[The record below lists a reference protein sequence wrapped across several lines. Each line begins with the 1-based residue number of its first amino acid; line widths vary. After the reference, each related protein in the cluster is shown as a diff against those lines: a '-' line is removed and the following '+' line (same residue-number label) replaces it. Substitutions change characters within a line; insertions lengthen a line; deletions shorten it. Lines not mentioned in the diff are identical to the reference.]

1 MNRNLKIKLNLKLI
15 IAEYNENLEN
25 FICNEF
31 SGDFQRVLR
40 SLINANRDESNRIDK
55 QLSEKEAKVLYEV
68 IENYFRF
75 TFALVSKS

>member
-1 MNRNLKIKLNLKLI
+1 MKNIKNLEIKLNLKLI

-31 SGDFQRVLR
+31 SGDFQRALR

-68 IENYFRF
+68 IENYFCF
-75 TFALVSKS
+75 TFDLL